1 MTLLARTTARRRMT
15 ATIENRARVERVER
29 RADEIAIVAEVET
42 DYQRADRAGDLQIEG
57 HFQALYQLVDTE
69 AEKEAVARAFAVWQR
84 TERAEEQVVSGSVD
98 EAVTLLK
105 EQNGYWLGAFVPDGD
120 GGAA

>member
-29 RADEIAIVAEVET
+29 RADEIALVAEVET

-57 HFQALYQLVDTE
+57 HFQALYQLVDSE

-98 EAVTLLK
+98 EATQLLR
-105 EQNGYWLGAFVPDGD
+105 ENNPYWLHDGCGPDGQ
-120 GGAA
+120 AA